1 MANHAEHLIVLP
13 GWGIFA
19 QRHFRH
25 YWLARFLA
33 SMGLQIVSV
42 SIGWHVY
49 HLTRNPF
56 DLGLVGLMQFLPVLC
71 LVPISGT
78 VADRFDRRWVFG
90 LAIIAVMFGAGVL
103 WGLVLADTRRVGLI
117 LMVFLLFGAA
127 RSFLGPSIQAMLANL
142 VPVDDLA
149 RAVAWNSTSWQTAI
163 IVGPV
168 VGGLLYGLDLSAP
181 FAVAIMFFVASLG
194 LVTTLPKPPPMA
206 RQDESGLQLLLG
218 GFRYVWHEKLVL
230 GAITLDL
237 FAVFLGGAVALMPV
251 FASDVLVLGPWG
263 LGLLRAAPG
272 IGAVGMAIYLSCYPI
287 RSQAGLKM
295 FASVVIFGLATI
307 VFGLSHQGWLSI
319 VALVVLGA
327 SDMISV
333 NIRQTLLQ
341 LWTPDALR
349 GRVGAVNMLSVGA
362 SNELGEFR
370 AGSMASVFGIGPSV
384 IIGGVGSIVVAFVW
398 AWRFPALR
406 RANHLNGRV

>member
-1 MANHAEHLIVLP
+1 MANHSEHSIVLP

-33 SMGLQIVSV
+33 SMELQIVSV

-168 VGGLLYGLDLSAP
+168 VGGLLYGFDLSAP
-181 FAVAIMFFVASLG
+181 FAVAIMFFVA
-194 LVTTLPKPPPMA
+194 
-206 RQDESGLQLLLG
+206 
-218 GFRYVWHEKLVL
+218 
-230 GAITLDL
+230 
-237 FAVFLGGAVALMPV
+237 
-251 FASDVLVLGPWG
+251 
-263 LGLLRAAPG
+263 
-272 IGAVGMAIYLSCYPI
+272 
-287 RSQAGLKM
+287 
-295 FASVVIFGLATI
+295 
-307 VFGLSHQGWLSI
+307 
-319 VALVVLGA
+319 
-327 SDMISV
+327 
-333 NIRQTLLQ
+333 
-341 LWTPDALR
+341 
-349 GRVGAVNMLSVGA
+349 
-362 SNELGEFR
+362 
-370 AGSMASVFGIGPSV
+370 
-384 IIGGVGSIVVAFVW
+384 
-398 AWRFPALR
+398 
-406 RANHLNGRV
+406 